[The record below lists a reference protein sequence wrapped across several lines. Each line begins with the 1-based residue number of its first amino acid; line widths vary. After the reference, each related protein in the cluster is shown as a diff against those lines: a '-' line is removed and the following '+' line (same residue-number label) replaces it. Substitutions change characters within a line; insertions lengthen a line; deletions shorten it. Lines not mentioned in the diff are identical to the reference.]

1 MLKKES
7 PQPSQGS
14 PGERL
19 YAIRSFVQSIRK
31 EFCKKTGLSENTL
44 RSWEKNSVP
53 LSEKGAHRLCDVLA
67 KEGILCTPEWLLKGT
82 GASPLTQEGLK
93 RKFDQAFGEQGAD
106 EDLEISRE
114 ADLFLKKYPHS
125 IIMVVLDN
133 AMAPQFERGDYL
145 GGTSIPS
152 PHLEEHLKKA
162 CIVELDAPQATL
174 VRTLEKG
181 RKPQTY
187 ALSCLNP
194 LEATNDPFL
203 AEANIKKAY
212 EILWFRRKRTTSH
225 TG

>member
-1 MLKKES
+1 MFKKEKPHS
-7 PQPSQGS
+7 SQGS

-53 LSEKGAHRLCDVLA
+53 LSEKGAQRLSEILA
-67 KEGILCTPEWLLKGT
+67 KEGILCTPEWLLRGT

-93 RKFDQAFGEQGAD
+93 RKFKQTFGEKEVD

-114 ADLFLKKYPHS
+114 ADLFLKKYSHS

-133 AMAPQFERGDYL
+133 AMAPQFEQGDYL
-145 GGTSIPS
+145 GGISIPS
-152 PHLEEHLKKA
+152 PQLKAHLKKA
-162 CIVELDAPQATL
+162 CIIELDDPHATL
-174 VRTLEKG
+174 VRTLERGK
-181 RKPQTY
+181 KPQTY

-212 EILWFRRKRTTSH
+212 EILWFRRKRTVSH
-225 TG
+225 T

>member
-1 MLKKES
+1 MFKKEK
-7 PQPSQGS
+7 PPPSQGS

-53 LSEKGAHRLCDVLA
+53 LSEKGAQRLCEVLA
-67 KEGILCTPEWLLKGT
+67 KEGILCTSEWLLKGT

-93 RKFDQAFGEQGAD
+93 RKFDQAFGEQEAD

-145 GGTSIPS
+145 GGASIPF
-152 PHLEEHLKKA
+152 PRLKAHLEKA
-162 CIVELDAPQATL
+162 CIVELDNPYATL

-181 RKPQTY
+181 KMPQTY

-194 LEATNDPFL
+194 LEAMNTPFL
-203 AEANIKKAY
+203 TEANIKNAY
-212 EILWFRRKRTTSH
+212 EILWFRRKRTVSH
-225 TG
+225 AG